1 VRNYEGESNGAAT
14 IDDALAQSINTVF
27 AELILEIE
35 PPNVVK
41 TAEAA
46 GIANPDRPL
55 EDDRYRP
62 AIALGGLRHGVT
74 PLEMAAAYATF
85 AAKGTY
91 ARPYAIAKIADR
103 SGRPV
108 YTAHPQTTSA
118 FDPKEVGVLNAAM
131 MQVVQRGTGTAARIG
146 RPVAGKTGTTQ
157 NYGDAWFVG
166 FVPQLSTAVWVGNP
180 DRIEPMTAVHGRR
193 VSGGSFPAQIW
204 AQMMRSA
211 LAGEPALPIHTATP
225 DSLGLRTLG
234 SSTTFLTTT
243 SGVAPS
249 STTSSIS
256 PTSTRPSAPSSS
268 TPGQG
273 TTATTKP
280 KPTTTRPA
288 TTTTEP
294 QEERGPGQPEQV
306 GPAP

>member
-1 VRNYEGESNGAAT
+1 VRNYEGESSGVAT
-14 IDDALAQSINTVF
+14 IDEALTHSINTVF
-27 AELILEIE
+27 AELILEVE
-35 PPNVVK
+35 PLNVVK

-46 GIANPDRPL
+46 GIASPERPL
-55 EDDRYRP
+55 QDDRYRP

-108 YTAHPQTTSA
+108 YVSRPQTTSA
-118 FDPKEVGVLNAAM
+118 FDAKEVGVLNAALM
-131 MQVVQRGTGTAARIG
+131 HVVEQGTGTAARIG

-180 DRIEPMTAVHGRR
+180 DRIEPMTSVHGRR
-193 VSGGSFPAQIW
+193 VSGGSFPALIW
-204 AQMMRSA
+204 GQMMRSA
-211 LAGEPALPIHTATP
+211 LAGVPTLPIYTAMP
-225 DSLGLRTLG
+225 DSLGLRPLG
-234 SSTTFLTTT
+234 TTTT
-243 SGVAPS
+243 SMVTSSTVAP
-249 STTSSIS
+249 TTV
-256 PTSTRPSAPSSS
+256 TSTPQPSTVEPAPPSSNP
-268 TPGQG
+268 TG
-273 TTATTKP
+273 TTPTTKP
-280 KPTTTRPA
+280 KPTTTTAKP

-294 QEERGPGQPEQV
+294 PKGNADAEDA